1 MNETGKNKY
10 SKDFKVPEEFP
21 EILRYFSAFKS
32 IEILLF

>member
-21 EILRYFSAFKS
+21 EILRYFFYIRNHIK
-32 IEILLF
+32 